1 MNDNI
6 VEWTGYAA
14 MAILIISFLMKDI
27 KKLRIINTI
36 ACLLFV
42 IYGYMLHSYPIM
54 ISNAFIGMV
63 NLYYLYQKNVDN
75 Q

>member
-1 MNDNI
+1 MSKDI

-14 MAILIISFLMKDI
+14 MAILIIAFLMKDI

-42 IYGYMLHSYPIM
+42 IYGYMLGSFPLM
-54 ISNAFIGMV
+54 ISNAFIALV
-63 NLYYLYQKNVDN
+63 NIYYLYFKKK
-75 Q
+75 